1 MNNLSDL
8 MSQANPNAAE
18 SWARQAQGVIHK
30 TRELPGSLKDP
41 GAMALCE
48 QTLAAAMFN
57 LGMLLEVRYF
67 RRNAV
72 GPWRR

>member
-41 GAMALCE
+41 EAMALCE

-57 LGMLLEVRYF
+57 LGMLLEVRHF
-67 RRNAV
+67 RRHAI
-72 GPWRR
+72 GLRRR